1 MWCCEGTNGKDVVF
15 TRKCVRYALRNY
27 LGWHWGKIKPRKTKG
42 DLDRRDVIAAYLRD
56 FGRALKLEREGH
68 AVLVYTDESYL
79 HQNHCPGN
87 SWISKDKDGNIVD
100 RVTSKGRRLIMLHA
114 ITKDGPLVT
123 MDDQPDGGYPIETLQ
138 WKASE
143 RARVE
148 TDTPHPIDGED
159 GKALTAELL
168 WVAQSHSGDYH
179 DNVRMLMHIN
189 SASCTIPDS
198 FSLQMNSDMY
208 LRWVKNRLLPT
219 FEKLYPGKQMILIQD
234 NVSKECALCSAVL
247 LRCAATS
254 DPLSHTRPT
263 LLTGAVPPQARGRW
277 AGGLHEQEVAVRA
290 PGERRVR
297 GEENQAAQARVE
309 EAGRGA

>member
-1 MWCCEGTNGKDVVF
+1 M
-15 TRKCVRYALRNY
+15 
-27 LGWHWGKIKPRKTKG
+27 
-42 DLDRRDVIAAYLRD
+42 
-56 FGRALKLEREGH
+56 
-68 AVLVYTDESYL
+68 LVYTDESYL
-79 HQNHCPGN
+79 HQNHAPGK
-87 SWISKDKDGNIVD
+87 SWISMNKDGDVID
-100 RVTSKGRRLIMLHA
+100 RGTSRGRRLVMLHA
-114 ITKDGPLVT
+114 ITRDGPLVT
-123 MDDQPDGGYPIETLQ
+123 NDAAGNPIETLQ
-138 WKASE
+138 WKAK
-143 RARVE
+143 ATDKKE

-277 AGGLHEQEVAVRA
+277 AGSLHEQEVAVRA

>member
-68 AVLVYTDESYL
+68 AVLV
-79 HQNHCPGN
+79 
-87 SWISKDKDGNIVD
+87 
-100 RVTSKGRRLIMLHA
+100 
-114 ITKDGPLVT
+114 
-123 MDDQPDGGYPIETLQ
+123 
-138 WKASE
+138 
-143 RARVE
+143 
-148 TDTPHPIDGED
+148 
-159 GKALTAELL
+159 
-168 WVAQSHSGDYH
+168 
-179 DNVRMLMHIN
+179 IN

-277 AGGLHEQEVAVRA
+277 AGSLHEQEVAVRA